1 MLTPVCFWL
10 STRLLL
16 AARGQLLSSGNNL
29 PAVGWGVSG
38 LAASLHTYTESTTAA
53 VRKQAH
59 AFVNSIAMASSAFI
73 GERHMRAAH
82 PGQGER
88 TACMHSLAL
97 LLVPS
102 RHIPGSHLPGVRSN
116 NSTQKDTGG
125 VQQNRISRYVL
136 KCKE

>member
-102 RHIPGSHLPGVRSN
+102 
-116 NSTQKDTGG
+116 NSLIVEKRTLTD
-125 VQQNRISRYVL
+125 NR
-136 KCKE
+136 

>member
-73 GERHMRAAH
+73 GERDIRVQLIPAN
-82 PGQGER
+82 ER
-88 TACMHSLAL
+88 GPHACTLWRCCWCHLGTY
-97 LLVPS
+97 LVATYVSGARSKQQHTEKIPAVDS
-102 RHIPGSHLPGVRSN
+102 RIE
-116 NSTQKDTGG
+116 
-125 VQQNRISRYVL
+125 ISRYVR
-136 KCKE
+136 